1 MSDQIVDQEVDLI
14 EDITE
19 EQLEGLVEDVEVD
32 EELVE
37 ASAKKEAKK
46 TDEESDDEAEVE
58 VDDEESEVEDED
70 EDEDDDEKSESYSKK
85 KKMAKED
92 VDMPST
98 KAGMIKAIYEKM
110 SEMSKDDLTTA
121 YNKVIAEESEEA
133 VEEVAESAELELN
146 VDFSQ
151 DLDALVDGE
160 EALAE
165 GFKDKAAVIFEAA
178 VKTKVTAE
186 VQRLEES
193 YAEKLAEE
201 SESARGEIVEKVDG
215 YLNYVVEQWMETN
228 EVAVT
233 NGLRT
238 EIAEN
243 FIDSLQSLFVEN
255 YIEVPESKVDMV
267 DELAGKVEEL
277 EEQLNKTVGD
287 NIDLA
292 EKVSDFRREEII
304 REATVGMAETE
315 VEKLRT
321 LAEGVEYESQES
333 FVAKVATLKESY
345 FKATGTDAQEE
356 VQESSEQK
364 TSSPAM
370 QAYLNALSK
379 TI

>member
-19 EQLEGLVEDVEVD
+19 EQLEDLVEDVEVD

-70 EDEDDDEKSESYSKK
+70 EDDDEDEKSESYSKK

-121 YNKVIAEESEEA
+121 YNKVISEDAEESEE
-133 VEEVAESAELELN
+133 VVESAEIEVN
-146 VDFSQ
+146 ADFSE
-151 DLDALVDGE
+151 DLNALVDGE

-178 VKTKVTAE
+178 LKSKVTAE
-186 VQRLEES
+186 VERLEES

-201 SESARGEIVEKVDG
+201 TEAVRGEIVEKVDG

-228 EVAVT
+228 EVAIT

-292 EKVSDFRREEII
+292 EKVADYRREEIL

-333 FVAKVATLKESY
+333 FTKKVATIKESY
-345 FKATGTDAQEE
+345 FKATGTDIQEE
-356 VQESSEQK
+356 VEESSEQK

>member
-46 TDEESDDEAEVE
+46 TDEESDEAEVE

-70 EDEDDDEKSESYSKK
+70 EDEDDEEKSESSKK

-146 VDFSQ
+146 VDFSE

-178 VKTKVTAE
+178 VKSKVTAE

-345 FKATGTDAQEE
+345 FKATGTDTQEE

>member
-19 EQLEGLVEDVEVD
+19 EQLEDLVEDVEVD

-58 VDDEESEVEDED
+58 VDDDESEVEDED
-70 EDEDDDEKSESYSKK
+70 EDDDDEDEKSESYSKK

-121 YNKVIAEESEEA
+121 YNKVISEDAEESEE
-133 VEEVAESAELELN
+133 VVESAEIEVN
-146 VDFSQ
+146 ADFSE
-151 DLDALVDGE
+151 DLNALVDGE

-178 VKTKVTAE
+178 LKSKVTAE
-186 VQRLEES
+186 VERLEES

-201 SESARGEIVEKVDG
+201 TEAVRGEIVEKVDG

-228 EVAVT
+228 EVAIT

-292 EKVSDFRREEII
+292 EKVADYRREEIL

-333 FVAKVATLKESY
+333 FEAKVATLKESY
-345 FKATGTDAQEE
+345 FKATGTDIQEE
-356 VQESSEQK
+356 VEESSEQK

>member
-19 EQLEGLVEDVEVD
+19 EQLEDLVEDVEVD

-70 EDEDDDEKSESYSKK
+70 EDDDEDEKSESYSKK

-121 YNKVIAEESEEA
+121 YNKVISEDAEESEE
-133 VEEVAESAELELN
+133 VVESAEIEVN
-146 VDFSQ
+146 ADFSE
-151 DLDALVDGE
+151 DLNALVDGE

-178 VKTKVTAE
+178 LKSKVTAE
-186 VQRLEES
+186 VERLEES

-201 SESARGEIVEKVDG
+201 TEAVRGEIVEKVDG

-292 EKVSDFRREEII
+292 EKVADYRREEIL

-321 LAEGVEYESQES
+321 LAEGVEYESKES
-333 FVAKVATLKESY
+333 FEAKVTTIKESY
-345 FKATGTDAQEE
+345 FKATGTDIQEE
-356 VQESSEQK
+356 VEESSEQK

>member
-58 VDDEESEVEDED
+58 VDDEEGEVEDED
-70 EDEDDDEKSESYSKK
+70 EDEDDEEKSESSKK

-146 VDFSQ
+146 VDFSE

-178 VKTKVTAE
+178 VKSKVTAE

-201 SESARGEIVEKVDG
+201 SETARGEIVEKVDG

-277 EEQLNKTVGD
+277 EEHLNKTVGD

-292 EKVSDFRREEII
+292 EKVADYRREDIL

-333 FVAKVATLKESY
+333 FVAKVATIKESY
-345 FKATGTDAQEE
+345 FKATGTEIQEE

>member
-19 EQLEGLVEDVEVD
+19 EQLEDLVEDVEVD

-70 EDEDDDEKSESYSKK
+70 EDDDDEDEKSESYSKK

-121 YNKVIAEESEEA
+121 YNKVISEDAEESEE
-133 VEEVAESAELELN
+133 VVESAEIEVN
-146 VDFSQ
+146 ADFSE
-151 DLDALVDGE
+151 DLNALVDGE

-178 VKTKVTAE
+178 LKSKVTAE
-186 VQRLEES
+186 VERLEES

-201 SESARGEIVEKVDG
+201 TEAVRGEIVEKVDG

-228 EVAVT
+228 EVAIT

-292 EKVSDFRREEII
+292 EKVADYRREEIL

-333 FVAKVATLKESY
+333 FEAKVATIKESY
-345 FKATGTDAQEE
+345 FKATGTDIQEE
-356 VQESSEQK
+356 VEESSEQK

>member
-70 EDEDDDEKSESYSKK
+70 EDEDDDEKSESSKK

-315 VEKLRT
+315 V
-321 LAEGVEYESQES
+321 
-333 FVAKVATLKESY
+333 
-345 FKATGTDAQEE
+345 
-356 VQESSEQK
+356 
-364 TSSPAM
+364 
-370 QAYLNALSK
+370 
-379 TI
+379 

>member
-19 EQLEGLVEDVEVD
+19 EQLEDLVEDVEVD

-58 VDDEESEVEDED
+58 VDDDESEVEDED
-70 EDEDDDEKSESYSKK
+70 EDDDDEDEKSESYSKK

-121 YNKVIAEESEEA
+121 YNKVISEDAEESEE
-133 VEEVAESAELELN
+133 VVESAEIEVN
-146 VDFSQ
+146 ADFSE
-151 DLDALVDGE
+151 DLNALVDGE

-178 VKTKVTAE
+178 LKSKVTAE
-186 VQRLEES
+186 VERLEES

-201 SESARGEIVEKVDG
+201 TEAVRGEIVEKVDG

-228 EVAVT
+228 EVAIT

-292 EKVSDFRREEII
+292 EKVADYRREEIL

-333 FVAKVATLKESY
+333 FEAKVATIKESY
-345 FKATGTDAQEE
+345 FKATGTDIQEE
-356 VQESSEQK
+356 VEESSEQK

>member
-70 EDEDDDEKSESYSKK
+70 EDEGDEEKSESSKK

-186 VQRLEES
+186 LNRIEES

-201 SESARGEIVEKVDG
+201 SETARGEIVEKVDG

>member
-70 EDEDDDEKSESYSKK
+70 EDEGDDEKSESSKK

-345 FKATGTDAQEE
+345 FKATGTDTQEE